1 MTSLTVSKSSSSAGE
16 AFKTPGTAVRG
27 RDASVFGESFHHDG
41 WVVVLIVVVI
51 LVGIMVWWNR
61 KID

>member
-1 MTSLTVSKSSSSAGE
+1 MLQFLESLFTITGATV
-16 AFKTPGTAVRG
+16 
-27 RDASVFGESFHHDG
+27 
-41 WVVVLIVVVI
+41 VVVLIVVVI